1 MKNVSTRLLLSC
13 AALGVAGG
21 ILFIV
26 NAYIGGS
33 VLAVAPVLYG
43 LTLGVYFMP
52 GAIAQFLFRRGG
64 VAVLVAALSGL
75 VAAAFQPL
83 GLWAALIAVAIG
95 LVQEIPFAIARYRV
109 WPVWLFLLGAVIS
122 GVILAAGMYRLVGT
136 HSLDTVG
143 AIILLAGSVAS
154 PVIFTIVALAL
165 GRALAA
171 TGVARGIARPADSAP
186 PRR

>member
-21 ILFIV
+21 ILFII
-26 NAYIGGS
+26 NAYLGGS
-33 VLAVAPVLYG
+33 ILAVAPVLYG

-83 GLWAALIAVAIG
+83 GFWAALIAVGIG
-95 LVQEIPFAIARYRV
+95 LVQEIPFAIGRYRH
-109 WPVWLFLLGAVIS
+109 WPVWLFLVGAVIS
-122 GVILAAGMYRLVGT
+122 GVILAVGMYRLIG
-136 HSLDTVG
+136 SNDLDAAGSV
-143 AIILLAGSVAS
+143 ILLAGSVAS
-154 PVIFTIVALAL
+154 PVIFTVIALAL
-165 GRALAA
+165 ARALAA
-171 TGVARGIARPADSAP
+171 TGVARGIAAPTAPAAS
-186 PRR
+186 RR

>member
-33 VLAVAPVLYG
+33 VLAVAPVFYG
-43 LTLGVYFMP
+43 LTLGVYFVP
-52 GAIAQFLFRRGG
+52 GAIAQYLFRRGG
-64 VAVLVAALSGL
+64 VAVLVAAISGL

-83 GLWAALIAVAIG
+83 GFWAALIAVGIG
-95 LVQEIPFAIARYRV
+95 LVQEIPFAIGRYRHF
-109 WPVWLFLLGAVIS
+109 PVWLFLVGAVIS
-122 GVILAAGMYRLVGT
+122 GVILAAGMYRLIGT
-136 HSLDTVG
+136 HALDALG
-143 AIILLAGSVAS
+143 GIILLVGSVAS

-165 GRALAA
+165 ARALAA
-171 TGVARGIARPADSAP
+171 TGVARGIARPAGTAA